1 MSERKSLHFE
11 LLGSFSCEGAAP
23 KSGRKVL
30 SFLQYLIVHHE
41 RNISAAELIEEFWPE
56 RSDAPA
62 NALRRM
68 LLRARKLLKELYPE
82 AEELL
87 LTLPGCYAWNPEV
100 CLTLDTKR
108 FEDACL
114 EAGRKK
120 REEQTEALL
129 AAVSLYKGDF
139 LSANDSGWVMAPRQY
154 YRTLYIDAC
163 KTLLPL
169 LEKEERWIEV
179 MAVCEQAY
187 EIDFSVEDFTF
198 CQMQALIALNQPE
211 QAVEKY
217 ENFRN
222 RMLEEFQIEPSGR
235 VEKLCTL
242 AKGLRKKDLGI
253 SEIFALLSEED
264 PVGSAFFCTFEMFQS
279 IVSLER
285 RHLLRSKGNS
295 MLIIVRL
302 GKESVPAADVRRL
315 ERVLLEDLRAGDPVA
330 RLEAGSYIFLLT
342 GADAENARMVISR
355 LDRDFHR
362 IYRRSEAHITY
373 HMENLSFEKNE
384 VPR

>member
-1 MSERKSLHFE
+1 M
-11 LLGSFSCEGAAP
+11 
-23 KSGRKVL
+23 
-30 SFLQYLIVHHE
+30 
-41 RNISAAELIEEFWPE
+41 
-56 RSDAPA
+56 
-62 NALRRM
+62 
-68 LLRARKLLKELYPE
+68 
-82 AEELL
+82 
-87 LTLPGCYAWNPEV
+87 
-100 CLTLDTKR
+100 
-108 FEDACL
+108 
-114 EAGRKK
+114 
-120 REEQTEALL
+120 
-129 AAVSLYKGDF
+129 
-139 LSANDSGWVMAPRQY
+139 
-154 YRTLYIDAC
+154 
-163 KTLLPL
+163 
-169 LEKEERWIEV
+169 EK
-179 MAVCEQAY
+179 
-187 EIDFSVEDFTF
+187 F
-198 CQMQALIALNQPE
+198 CT
-211 QAVEKY
+211 
-217 ENFRN
+217 R
-222 RMLEEFQIEPSGR
+222 
-235 VEKLCTL
+235 
-242 AKGLRKKDLGI
+242 AKGLSKKDLGI

>member
-1 MSERKSLHFE
+1 MVNERKSLHFE
-11 LLGSFSCEGAAP
+11 LLGSFSCEGAVL

-56 RSDAPA
+56 RSDTPA

-68 LLRARKLLKELYPE
+68 LLRARNLLRELYPYQ
-82 AEELL
+82 EELL

-100 CLTLDTKR
+100 SLELDIKQ

-120 REEQTEALL
+120 GTEQVESLL
-129 AAVSLYKGDF
+129 RAVSLYKGDF
-139 LSANDSGWVMAPRQY
+139 LSANDSRWVAGPRQY
-154 YRTLYIDAC
+154 YRTLYLDAC

-169 LEKEERWIEV
+169 LEQEERWIE
-179 MAVCEQAY
+179 MMLIGEQAY

-222 RMLEEFQIEPSGR
+222 RMLEEFQIEPSDR
-235 VEKLCTL
+235 VEKLCSL
-242 AKGLRKKDLGI
+242 AAGVRNEDLGI
-253 SEIFALLSEED
+253 SEIFELLSEED
-264 PVGSAFFCTFEMFQS
+264 PGKRAFFCSFEMFQN

-285 RHLLRSKGNS
+285 RHLLRSKGNA

-302 GKESVPAADVRRL
+302 GQGAVPAADVRRL
-315 ERVLLEDLRAGDPVA
+315 ERILLEGLRAGDPVA
-330 RLEAGSYIFLLT
+330 RLETGSYIFLLT
-342 GADAENARMVISR
+342 GADAENAQMVVSR
-355 LDRDFHR
+355 LDRAFHK
-362 IYRRSEAHITY
+362 IYRRSQAHMTY
-373 HMENLSFEKNE
+373 HMEALSFED
-384 VPR
+384 